1 MSVETFTSEAAFD
14 AAISNPTTYGF
25 TGIAPAIGYSYFPSG
40 LTLGPA
46 NFTNPGGAIFVSAAG
61 SNGLESSSSQPGSYG
76 VPFLSSQST
85 NANIGS
91 ELLVTDLG
99 TYAIGFDYGSYVGL
113 IPPVTVTLSTGNTF
127 VLDIPPPKTAD
138 FIGFVSSTPITSIF
152 FDQQTNIAEPL
163 DVTQFTVGTPVPAP
177 VMLDATHNGH
187 GATTLSGTAEPGAS
201 VSVFEDAKLIG
212 QATTGN
218 DGNWSLVAVVT
229 GNAIHRFTETST
241 DLAGNTASSAGVTLY
256 SPAAR
261 SLIGGNGN
269 DVLIGRPND
278 TLTGGNGTDTF
289 VFNPH
294 FGKEVITDFNVNQDT
309 LSFDSSLFTTDTAS
323 QVLSQTHDFKN
334 GAVIAVHPGETI
346 TLAGVTVAQLQ
357 AGQQANADW
366 LNFFEGPPQ
375 SGPSFT
381 GDSIQSRAAL
391 LSQHIASAFASHGVG
406 EDRPLIAST
415 PEMDTTLVANPSGAH
430 HIA

>member
-1 MSVETFTSEAAFD
+1 MQGF
-14 AAISNPTTYGF
+14 PTTYGF
-25 TGIAPAIGYSYFPSG
+25 TGIAPAIGYSYFPGG

-46 NFTNPGGAIFVSAAG
+46 TFTNPAGAIFVSAAG
-61 SNGLESSSSQPGSYG
+61 SNGLEISSSQPGSYG
-76 VPFLSSQST
+76 VPFLSSQGT
-85 NANIGS
+85 YPHPHDQ
-91 ELLVTDLG
+91 LLVTDPG
-99 TYAIGFDYGSYVGL
+99 TYAIGFDYGSYIGL
-113 IPPVTVTLSTGNTF
+113 IPPVSVTLSTGDTF
-127 VLDIPPPKTAD
+127 LLDIPPPKTAD
-138 FIGFVSSTPITSIF
+138 FIGFVSSTPITSVLFTELDNRNDVI
-152 FDQQTNIAEPL
+152 
-163 DVTQFTVGTPVPAP
+163 DVTQFTVGTHVPAP
-177 VMLDATHNGH
+177 VMLDATHKGH
-187 GATTLSGTAEPGAS
+187 GATTLSGTAEPDAS
-201 VSVFEDAKLIG
+201 VSVFDGAKLIG
-212 QATTGN
+212 QATAGT

-256 SPAAR
+256 SPAANK
-261 SLIGGNGN
+261 SLTGGNGN

-278 TLTGGNGTDTF
+278 TLTGGNGSDTF

-406 EDRPLIAST
+406 EDRPLITST